1 LNIKQ
6 YNLIILVPL
15 GIVFFVL
22 YALALTLEPIDGDLT
37 RTGPYLESEFGWN
50 QPQEQ
55 FEEDIYTLELNGTYD
70 KYYDVVIV
78 GDSYSTMEFTY
89 QWQNYLT
96 MLTGLSSITFNIH
109 TTDIEK
115 LLTSE
120 NFRKHPPKIFIWE
133 FVERDIALSHHFRST
148 DCTPEADPPSVSV
161 EIAPTDATV
170 IPYERDRTINA
181 FNPNFNESSHY
192 LKYFIRGLFV
202 SKMGKYSRT
211 IRLPLNTGGLF
222 SSTNDREILLFNR
235 DFWKV
240 QHFKKEFIEHRR
252 CYISHIQNLSQKN
265 GKTFFVALPAPDK
278 TTAYEDYIEFK
289 TIKNINL
296 LELLDTDPRL
306 HLVRMDRVFKRKI
319 KEGVVDL
326 YPPNETHWGSR
337 GHRIVVESLVQ
348 YLKDQGVVRDSPPQ

>member
-1 LNIKQ
+1 MNIRK

-15 GIVFFVL
+15 GIVFLIL
-22 YALALTLEPIDGDLT
+22 YSLALTLEPIDGDLT
-37 RTGPYLESEFGWN
+37 RTGPYLETEFGWN
-50 QPQEQ
+50 KPQEQ
-55 FEEDIYTLELNGTYD
+55 FPKNIYTLEKNEPYD

-96 MLTGLSSITFNIH
+96 LLTGLSSITFNIH
-109 TTDIEK
+109 STDIEK

-120 NFRKHPPKIFIWE
+120 NFKKHPPKIFIWE
-133 FVERDIALSHHFRST
+133 FVERSISLTPRYTST
-148 DCTPEADPPSVSV
+148 DCTPEANPPLTPVA
-161 EIAPTDATV
+161 IAPIEATV
-170 IPYERDRTINA
+170 TPYERDRTINF

-192 LKYFIRGLFV
+192 LKYFVRGLFV
-202 SKMGKYSRT
+202 SKMGKHSRT

-222 SSTNDREILLFNR
+222 SSKNDREILLFNR

-240 QHFKKEFIEHRR
+240 QRFKKEFLERRR
-252 CYISHIQNLSQKN
+252 CYISHLQNLSQKN

-278 TTAYEDYIEFK
+278 TTVYEDFVEFRE
-289 TIKNINL
+289 IKNINL

-306 HLVRMDRVFKRKI
+306 HLLRLDRMFKQKI
-319 KEGVVDL
+319 KEGVVDI

-337 GHRIVVESLVQ
+337 GHRIVVETLIQ
-348 YLKDQGVVRDSPPQ
+348 YLKDQRVIHNRQNE